1 MATRGR
7 GSRMGSLAGTEIFY
21 FADKV
26 AGIAELAVDG
36 GKADIGDIVHFL
48 EALHDLFA
56 NGGGGDFATILLL
69 ELLHYLIDGFLDEF
83 GADGSFLTCFLEA
96 ENEFTT
102 IEGFVASIAFDGSKV
117 FTLNLFVGGESVV
130 A

>member
-1 MATRGR
+1 
-7 GSRMGSLAGTEIFY
+7 MGSLAGTEIFY
-21 FADKV
+21 FADKI

-36 GKADIGDIVHFL
+36 GKADIGDIVHFF

-56 NGGGGDFATILLL
+56 NGGGGDFTTILLL
-69 ELLHYLIDGFLDEF
+69 EFLHYLINCFLDEF
-83 GADGSFLTCFLEA
+83 GADGTFLTCFLEA
-96 ENEFTT
+96 ENEFAP

>member
-1 MATRGR
+1 
-7 GSRMGSLAGTEIFY
+7 MGSLAGTEIFY

-56 NGGGGDFATILLL
+56 NGGGGDFTTILLL
-69 ELLHYLIDGFLDEF
+69 ELLHYLINRFLNEF
-83 GADGSFLTCFLEA
+83 RADGAFLTCLLEA
-96 ENEFTT
+96 ENEFAT
-102 IEGFVASIAFDGSKV
+102 IEGFVASIALDGSKI
-117 FTLNLFVGGESVV
+117 FTFNFFIGGKTIV
-130 A
+130 AG

>member
-1 MATRGR
+1 
-7 GSRMGSLAGTEIFY
+7 MGSLAGTKIFY
-21 FADKV
+21 FADKI

-56 NGGGGDFATILLL
+56 NGGGGDFSTILLL
-69 ELLHYLIDGFLDEF
+69 ELFHYLIDGFLDEF

-96 ENEFTT
+96 ENEFAP

-117 FTLNLFVGGESVV
+117 FPLNFFVCRESIVT
-130 A
+130 